1 MTNVAKVFELA
12 QLAEASYANF
22 IALNVNL
29 KDELKNAS
37 FNDMA
42 FSISQADEFAL
53 HWKVVSHQPD
63 TDSGFSATLFQRI
76 DDDPVSGYQADQFFY
91 AIRGTAGNSDLLG
104 ADLGDIVQDG
114 LALDQLV
121 DLYNDWQRLNSIAG
135 QSYQAAELTSNT
147 TLTTELQSSVFAW
160 AAYNANPLIVPMPTE
175 LTPEQLIASWRS
187 RSDIVIDLPNH
198 IIRTIE
204 FKDSRILFT
213 DERAFGSKPDGF
225 SGQLT
230 EVTGHSLGGH
240 LAAAFTRLFP
250 NTGAEAVTINAAG
263 FGGDGLLG
271 IGTNANINVANLFS
285 MLGGNFD
292 FTYDSI
298 HNLFGDKMPE
308 FITQNGPGLFQK
320 GSHDPLF
327 IEQSKPSN
335 YTFGHGAG
343 QMTDSLAVANLFVR
357 LDPILTNQD
366 PATALLALTELFQ
379 KSSNQV
385 DQSLENSVSALTEFI
400 LGSKP
405 AIITDNRN
413 DLYSAINN
421 LIGGTGFKNLIGQ
434 VRIVAPAATSS
445 EARADFGLFLSL
457 VHLTPFALKPN
468 SYEAKAFLQSAS
480 SSNTELGLQW
490 EQDNLMTAEQ
500 QADGEAHYSDMWLS
514 DRAHL
519 LEQLIRR
526 NTADSDMVVSGVRN
540 ETFQDLKTGQVIS
553 TAGIG
558 YIGPDLP
565 PDSKRYIFG
574 DDSDNSDI
582 QGGTQNDHLYGG
594 TGDDTLNGNGGN
606 DYLEGG
612 TGNDSLNAG
621 SGADKLLGGSGND
634 ILEGGQGNDRLIGG
648 QGHDTYIYHSGDGFD
663 TIEDSD
669 GLGSI
674 IVNDVTL
681 DLTSGKKI
689 GTDVWES
696 ADQNIL
702 VVLGAPDQNGQRNLY
717 INGSI
722 FDGGRI
728 MIKNFHDGD
737 LGLTLPPSS
746 EEPTSTPVTLFL
758 GDSQP
763 GQPDMLIGTFGDDYM
778 VGGVDRDILEGW
790 NGDDV
795 LFADQAV
802 DLKTVTDYRDFGGE
816 TANGQYGDFLSAG
829 SGNDILIGSAHSDA
843 LMGGEGDDLILGGAG
858 HDIIYGDATYGT
870 SNSDWTYKGLP
881 EMYQAADPSS
891 PGWNNGT
898 GLSPVMGSFDT
909 GLGGQD
915 RIYGGSGGDLILA
928 GQGDDIVYGES
939 GMDST
944 DGGAGH
950 DILFGGED
958 DDSINGD
965 IGAGSLSQH
974 GNDYIDLGSGI
985 AHQYAR
991 GNGGND
997 IILGGDTDDTLEGDD
1012 LRGIDVSAAYHGSDY
1027 IDGKGGNDTIW
1038 GHGGDDTIYG
1048 GEGDDY
1054 IEGDA
1059 GTEFIAAQ
1067 YQGNDYLDG
1076 EAGHDTLF
1084 GGGGDDEIYGGS
1096 GNDLLIGDG
1105 DHIDLVA
1112 HGHDFIDGGEGNDEL
1127 HGGGGSD
1134 YLDGGSG
1141 DDKLLGGAGDDI
1153 LIGGSGTNFLDGG
1166 EGADT
1171 YKVGQGEDVITDA
1184 DTNNRIVL
1192 NETTQLQAISLA
1204 TDGAGQQDLLLTF
1217 ANGARVS
1224 IKQGFL
1230 GAVNSFVVDGAERNL
1245 SDLLSVYA
1253 NQNLALKGT
1262 DAAEHI
1268 TSGAGN
1274 DFINGNAGND
1284 WLDGGRGND
1293 VLQGGAGSDTLRG
1306 GQGADV
1312 LAGGSGSDVY
1322 WFDSGDG
1329 ADVINSANTSD
1340 SAGDVVYFGKG
1351 IEASGLVFFQLANGS
1366 LLLRIGDGQ
1375 DSILFDGWFN
1385 EGPNVSALHFYD
1397 DTQLLASEMTISSVG
1412 VYGGTANN
1420 DRLIGTEADDR
1431 IEGYAGNDVLSGG
1444 AGNDILAGG
1453 AGNDSYLF
1461 GWGALGN
1468 DVAEESSDAS
1478 SIIALTDGTSL
1489 RDLKYSRV
1497 SNDLVMSLKGGASTL
1512 MLKDYFTSTHLW
1524 TILDES
1530 GISTGV
1536 ADWVALPQ
1544 ATVDLDQVK
1553 ANFVDTALAQWASEL
1568 MSNSTFNY
1576 LRVDGSSYR
1585 SSSVSADSATIRT
1598 EHFKQVEFVSDA
1610 AEFQRSSENKTYS
1623 SSTVNVVNTSPI
1635 GEVDKTPV
1643 GQRFVNI
1650 KDWTNLL
1657 NQLRMDDANTSLDAA
1672 MPVFSGFN
1680 ILGGFLIGASPSA
1693 MTQYWQTNQTI
1704 TTQVELIQGGN
1715 SDNTIRG
1722 YRYYG
1727 DNSISMIDG
1736 GSGND
1741 TLYASGRPG
1750 LNNETNYFTDIDTFI
1765 GGFVYGNAGDD
1776 SLYGGYYRDTLVGG
1790 EGNDF
1795 LDGGFS
1801 QDTYVVFADE
1811 SGIDTIWDTGTQ
1823 LRQSIGYRLGFNTP
1837 GLVLEGGQQ
1846 IVSSPVDEP
1855 QTIPEDTL
1863 RLIAISPNAL
1873 TFSWGER
1880 VVEGIRNN
1888 GILGSTGTLLRD
1900 GTAVSN
1906 QSVHAVLSLLWA
1918 GGGVDIVLPNS
1929 TDLSGMGL
1937 ERIEFGDGTV
1947 MTMAELTEL
1956 AKPTVTLNPQDEDN
1970 ILYGLYDSNTLYGE
1984 AGNDQLHGG
1993 IGNDFLSGGSGDD
2006 ALYGGDG
2013 HDELNGGAGTDT
2025 MTGGT
2030 GNDTYVF
2037 GKGSGQDWVNSY
2049 DTTAGKIDTV
2059 QFDWSVVPDDIQVRR
2074 INNNLEFSI
2083 KGSSDSLT
2091 IFNYL
2096 ENDGITPYSV
2106 ERISFFNGTV
2116 WDLAVVKSKLIS
2128 NRPPELSAPLT
2139 DLQVFEGEDFLFSLD
2154 GTAFNDPDDGD
2165 SLTYSAG
2172 LADGSDLPQWL
2183 VFDAEALT
2191 FSGIADKAGTLS
2203 VRVTAKDTGNLAV
2216 SDIFDLTVTPTPG
2229 LIITGNSGADSLIG
2243 GRGDDVLN
2251 GLAGND
2257 KLYGYAGNDVLNGGI
2272 GHDIMAGGIGD
2283 DIYIIDSAGDTVIE
2297 NADEGFDKVE
2307 SSVTYKLN
2315 SHVEQLQLKANNAIN
2330 ATGNELDN
2338 VLIGNEAANILNG
2351 GIGKDTLI
2359 GGRGNDTY
2367 SVDNASDTVIE
2378 YVNEGIDLV
2387 QSSVSFTL
2395 TEHIENLTL
2404 TGNSS
2409 IDGTGNE
2416 LNNVL
2421 RGNIRNNSLIG
2432 GGGNDLLYGGRGND
2446 LLDGGT
2452 GDDYLNGGTTGSDR
2466 YLFGRGSGKDIID
2479 NYDTSTNSTDTLSFG
2494 NDIKVEQLWFRKAG
2508 RHLEVSI
2515 IGSNDKTTINNWY
2528 SSKAYRV
2535 EQFKTADEQT
2545 LLSTQVDALVS
2556 AMAAFAP
2563 PAAGETVL
2571 PPDYQAQLTPVI
2583 AANWQ

>member
-1 MTNVAKVFELA
+1 MIANFKFMADMA
-12 QLAEASYANF
+12 ALAEASYADLNENLSQ
-22 IALNVNL
+22 ALTDKDGFL
-29 KDELKNAS
+29 KDK
-37 FNDMA
+37 A
-42 FSISQADEFAL
+42 FSETQAVDFVQNWSVISG
-53 HWKVVSHQPD
+53 SHQPNMP
-63 TDSGFSATLFQRI
+63 SGFSATLFKGI
-76 DDDPVSGYQADQFFY
+76 DQGGLSGEYVV
-91 AIRGTAGNSDLLG
+91 AIRGTEEPDVDLAG
-104 ADLGDIVQDG
+104 ADGGDIFLDG
-114 LALDQLV
+114 LAVDQII
-121 DLYNDWQRLNSIAG
+121 DLYNYTQKLTHTG
-135 QSYQAAELTSNT
+135 SYQAAKLTK
-147 TLTTELQSSVFAW
+147 L
-160 AAYNANPLIVPMPTE
+160 
-175 LTPEQLIASWRS
+175 
-187 RSDIVIDLPNH
+187 
-198 IIRTIE
+198 
-204 FKDSRILFT
+204 
-213 DERAFGSKPDGF
+213 DGF
-225 SGQLT
+225 DGGPIDALYAKMHGLLFLDGAERGNYRIDFEHRNDGNGLLPSGAQVH
-230 EVTGHSLGGH
+230 VTGHSLGGH
-240 LAAAFTRLFP
+240 LAAAFSRMFP
-250 NTGAEAVTINAAG
+250 GLTLDATMINGAG
-263 FGGDGLLG
+263 FADGFAPFTDTF
-271 IGTNANINVANLFS
+271 IPNFNVDHFFS
-285 MLGGNFD
+285 MIGGASQFD
-292 FTYDSI
+292 TTKITNYIGSAAMDFVAQDW
-298 HNLFGDKMPE
+298 
-308 FITQNGPGLFQK
+308 FIALEQPGQ
-320 GSHDPLF
+320 
-327 IEQSKPSN
+327 IEHVTTESFSLSN
-335 YTFGHGAG
+335 TVGHGAG
-343 QMTDSLAVANLFVR
+343 QMTNTLAIMSLFGQLSQTGSLSFAQLNSLLEKSANVKTETFEQLVNGLSRLFGISEIADLGLDTTTDGREALFTNIVA
-357 LDPILTNQD
+357 IQ
-366 PATALLALTELFQ
+366 
-379 KSSNQV
+379 
-385 DQSLENSVSALTEFI
+385 NSI
-400 LGSKP
+400 
-405 AIITDNRN
+405 
-413 DLYSAINN
+413 
-421 LIGGTGFKNLIGQ
+421 GFKSLMGKVSI
-434 VRIVAPAATSS
+434 ATPAATAS
-445 EARADFGLFLSL
+445 EARSDFGAFLSL
-457 VHLTPFALKPN
+457 VYLTPFALTPGG
-468 SYEAKAFLQSAS
+468 SEAKVYLQTANLN
-480 SSNTELGLQW
+480 NTELALKW
-490 EQDNLMTAEQ
+490 EEDNDLTPEQ
-500 QADGEAHYSDMWLS
+500 LANGQGHYSDKWLN
-514 DRAHL
+514 DRAHML
-519 LEQLIRR
+519 AQLMLR
-526 NTADSDMVVSGVRN
+526 NAADSITVVGRGQN
-540 ETFQDLKTGQVIS
+540 ETYQDIAAGFLFS
-553 TAGIG
+553 TSDVS
-558 YIGPDLP
+558 YFGPGLP
-565 PDSKRYIFG
+565 PDSRRYIF
-574 DDSDNSDI
+574 DDDNDNSAI
-582 QGGTQNDHLYGG
+582 QGGSQNDRLYGG
-594 TGDDTLNGNGGN
+594 GGN
-606 DYLEGG
+606 DSLLGNEGDDYLEGG
-612 TGNDSLNAG
+612 TGD
-621 SGADKLLGGSGND
+621 D
-634 ILEGGQGNDRLIGG
+634 ILEGGQSNDLLIGG
-648 QGHDTYIYHSGDGFD
+648 QGHDIYIYHRGDGFD

-674 IVNDVTL
+674 IVDDVTL
-681 DLTSGKKI
+681 DLTGGKKI

-696 ADQNIL
+696 ADQRIL

-717 INGSI
+717 INGSL
-722 FDGGRI
+722 FEGGRI

-746 EEPTSTPVTLFL
+746 DEPTSTPVTLFL

-763 GQPDMLIGTFGDDYM
+763 GEPDKLVGTFGDDFM

-795 LFADQAV
+795 LFADQVV

-829 SGNDILIGSAHSDA
+829 SGNDILIGSAQSDA
-843 LMGGEGDDLILGGAG
+843 LMGGEGDDFILGGAG
-858 HDIIYGDATYGT
+858 HDLIYGDASYRT
-870 SNSDWTYKGLP
+870 SDPDWTYKGLS

-891 PGWNNGT
+891 PGWNNET
-898 GLSPVMGSFDT
+898 GLSPVMGLFDT
-909 GLGGQD
+909 GVGGRD
-915 RIYGGSGGDLILA
+915 LIYGGSGGDLILA

-939 GMDST
+939 GMDSI

-985 AHQYAR
+985 TQQYAR

-1012 LRGIDVSAAYHGSDY
+1012 LRGLDVPAVYHGSDY

-1038 GHGGDDTIYG
+1038 GHGGDDTVYG

-1067 YQGNDYLDG
+1067 YQGNDHLYG
-1076 EAGHDTLF
+1076 EAGHDTLL
-1084 GGGGDDEIYGGS
+1084 GGGGDDVIYGGS

-1105 DHIDLVA
+1105 SHIDSVA
-1112 HGHDFIDGGEGNDEL
+1112 HGNDFIDGGEGNDDL
-1127 HGGGGSD
+1127 HGDGGSD

-1141 DDKLLGGAGDDI
+1141 DDKLFGGAGDDI

-1166 EGADT
+1166 EGTDT
-1171 YKVGQGEDVITDA
+1171 YLVGQGHDVITDA

-1192 NETTQLQAISLA
+1192 NESTQLQAVSLA
-1204 TDGAGQQDLLLTF
+1204 TNGADQQDLLLIF

-1224 IKQGFL
+1224 IEQGFL
-1230 GAVNSFVVDGAERNL
+1230 GTVNSFLVDGAERNL

-1253 NQNLALKGT
+1253 DQNLALTGT

-1268 TSGAGN
+1268 TSGLGN
-1274 DFINGNAGND
+1274 DFLNGNAGDD

-1312 LAGGSGSDVY
+1312 LTGGNGSDVY
-1322 WFDSGDG
+1322 LFDRGDG
-1329 ADVINSANTSD
+1329 ADVINAANASD
-1340 SAGDVVYFGKG
+1340 SAGDIVYFGKG
-1351 IEASGLVFFQLANGS
+1351 IEASGLEFFQLANGS
-1366 LLLRIGDGQ
+1366 LLLRIGEGQ

-1397 DTQLLASEMTISSVG
+1397 SSQLLASEMTMSAVD

-1420 DRLIGTEADDR
+1420 DRLVGTEADDR

-1444 AGNDILAGG
+1444 AGHDILVGG

-1461 GWGALGN
+1461 GWSALGN
-1468 DVAEESSDAS
+1468 DVAVESSDGS
-1478 SIIALTDGTSL
+1478 SIIALTDGTTL
-1489 RDLKYSRV
+1489 GDLKYSRI
-1497 SNDLVMSLKGGASTL
+1497 SNNLVMSLKGGASTL
-1512 MLKDYFTSTHLW
+1512 TLTDYFSSTHLW

-1530 GISTGV
+1530 GVSTGV
-1536 ADWVALPQ
+1536 ADWVTSPQ

-1553 ANFVDTALAQWASEL
+1553 ADFVDAALAQWASEL
-1568 MSNSTFNY
+1568 LSNATFNY

-1598 EHFKQVEFVSDA
+1598 EHFKQVQFASDA
-1610 AEFQRSSENKTYS
+1610 LEIQRSSENRTYS
-1623 SSTVNVVNTSPI
+1623 SSTANVVKTSPV
-1635 GEVDKTPV
+1635 GQVDKTPV
-1643 GQRFVNI
+1643 GQHYVSVYE
-1650 KDWTNLL
+1650 WTNLL
-1657 NQLRMDDANTSLDAA
+1657 NRLRMDDANTSLDAA
-1672 MPVFSGFN
+1672 MPVYSGIN
-1680 ILGGFLIGASPSA
+1680 ILGGFLIGDSPSA
-1693 MTQYWQTNQTI
+1693 MTHYWQINHTI
-1704 TTQVELIQGGN
+1704 TTQVELMQGGN

-1736 GSGND
+1736 GGGND

-1750 LNNETNYFTDIDTFI
+1750 LNNETTYLTDNDTFI
-1765 GGFVYGNAGDD
+1765 GGFVYGNTGND
-1776 SLYGGYYRDTLVGG
+1776 SLYGGYYRDILVGG
-1790 EGNDF
+1790 EGNDY

-1801 QDTYVVFADE
+1801 QDTYVLFADE

-1823 LRQSIGYRLGFNTP
+1823 LRQSIGYRFGFNTS
-1837 GLVLEGGQQ
+1837 GFMGEGGQQ

-1855 QTIPEDTL
+1855 RAIPEDTL
-1863 RLIAISPNAL
+1863 RLIDINPSAL

-1888 GILGSTGTLLRD
+1888 GILGSNGTQLRD

-1947 MTMAELTEL
+1947 MTMAELIEL

-1970 ILYGLYDSNTLYGE
+1970 ILFGLYDSNTLYGE
-1984 AGNDQLHGG
+1984 AGNDQLYGG

-2006 ALYGGDG
+2006 VLYGGDG
-2013 HDELNGGAGTDT
+2013 HDELNGGAGADI

-2037 GKGSGQDWVNSY
+2037 GKGSGQDWVNGY

-2059 QFDWSVVPDDIQVRR
+2059 QFDWSVVPDDIQVRP
-2074 INNNLEFSI
+2074 IGINLEISI
-2083 KGSSDSLT
+2083 KGTSESLT
-2091 IFNYL
+2091 ILNYL

-2106 ERISFFNGTV
+2106 ERIRFFDGTV

-2128 NRPPELSAPLT
+2128 NRPPELSTALS
-2139 DLQVFEGEDFLFSLD
+2139 DQQIFESEDFVFTID
-2154 GTAFNDPDDGD
+2154 NNAFKDPDDSD
-2165 SLTYSAG
+2165 ALTYSAR

-2183 VFDAEALT
+2183 VFDAETLT
-2191 FSGIADKAGTLS
+2191 FSGVVDKTGTIS

-2216 SDIFDLTVTPTPG
+2216 SAIFDLTVTRTPG
-2229 LIITGNSGADSLIG
+2229 LIINGSSRADNLIG

-2257 KLYGYAGNDVLNGGI
+2257 KLYGNAGNDLLNGGR
-2272 GHDIMAGGIGD
+2272 GHDVMAGGIGD
-2283 DIYIIDSAGDTVIE
+2283 DIYVIDSAGDTVIE
-2297 NADEGFDKVE
+2297 NADEGIDRVE
-2307 SSVTYKLN
+2307 SSITYKLS
-2315 SHVEQLQLKANNAIN
+2315 SHVEQLQLTGNIAIN

-2338 VLIGNEAANILNG
+2338 LLMGNDAANMLNG
-2351 GIGKDTLI
+2351 GSGTDTLI

-2378 YVNEGIDLV
+2378 YFNEGIDLV
-2387 QSSVSFTL
+2387 QSSVSFAL
-2395 TEHIENLTL
+2395 TDHIENLTL
-2404 TGNSS
+2404 TGNAP

-2421 RGNIRNNSLIG
+2421 RGNIRNNTLIG
-2432 GGGNDLLYGGRGND
+2432 GAGNDRLYGWRGND

-2452 GDDYLNGGTTGSDR
+2452 GDDYLNGGTGSDR
-2466 YLFGRGSGKDIID
+2466 YLFGRGSGKDIINNFD
-2479 NYDTSTNSTDTLSFG
+2479 MSANSTDILSFG
-2494 NDIKVEQLWFRKAG
+2494 NDIKVDQLWFRKAG
-2508 RHLEVSI
+2508 RHLDVSI
-2515 IGSNDKTTINNWY
+2515 IGSNDKVTINNWY
-2528 SSKAYRV
+2528 SGKAFRV

-2545 LLSTQVDALVS
+2545 LLSSQVDALVS